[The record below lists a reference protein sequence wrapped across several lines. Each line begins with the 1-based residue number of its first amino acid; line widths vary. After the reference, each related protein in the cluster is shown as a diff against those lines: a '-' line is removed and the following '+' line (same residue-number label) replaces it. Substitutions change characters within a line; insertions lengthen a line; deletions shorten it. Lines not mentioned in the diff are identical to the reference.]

1 MKLIN
6 QFLNYLEFEQN
17 YSSYT
22 IKNYQ
27 IDLKE
32 FKKFIQ
38 NKDISLIE
46 YNDIREYLLY
56 LFDKKYKKK
65 TIARKISSLRSFFK
79 YLYSENIIKNN
90 PMTLISNPKLDKK
103 LPKFLNFEEI
113 EKILTIPDIKTPIGI
128 RDASILEML
137 YSTGIRV
144 SELVNIKLN
153 DINFYDRKI
162 KILGKGNKERYVFFG
177 QICFEKLN
185 NYLQNSRPLLIK
197 KETEYLFL
205 NKRSDQLSDRSVRKI
220 VDDIAKKAELKMN
233 ISPHVLRHTFA
244 THMLNEGADLK
255 SVQELLGHENL
266 STTSIYTHVS
276 NEHLRNTY
284 LNCHPRA
291 KK

>member
-128 RDASILEML
+128 RDSLILEML

>member
-46 YNDIREYLLY
+46 YNNIREYLLY

-128 RDASILEML
+128 RDSLILEML

>member
-46 YNDIREYLLY
+46 YKDIREYLLY

-128 RDASILEML
+128 RDSLILEML

>member
-1 MKLIN
+1 MKLID

-38 NKDISLIE
+38 NKEISLIE

-65 TIARKISSLRSFFK
+65 TIARKVSSLRSFFK
-79 YLYSENIIKNN
+79 YLYSENIIKDN
-90 PMTLISNPKLDKK
+90 PMVLISNPKLDKK
-103 LPKFLNFEEI
+103 LPKFLNNGEI
-113 EKILTIPDIKTPIGI
+113 EKILTIPDTKTPIGI
-128 RDASILEML
+128 RDALILEML

-144 SELVNIKLN
+144 SELINIKLD
-153 DINFYDRKI
+153 DINFHDRKI

-177 QICFEKLN
+177 QICLEKLN

-197 KETEYLFL
+197 KGIDYLFL
-205 NKRSDQLSDRSVRKI
+205 NKRSNQLSDRSVRKI

>member
-1 MKLIN
+1 MKLID

-65 TIARKISSLRSFFK
+65 TIARKVSSLRSFFK
-79 YLYSENIIKNN
+79 YLYSENIIKDN
-90 PMTLISNPKLDKK
+90 PMVLISNPKLDKK
-103 LPKFLNFEEI
+103 LPKFLNIGEI
-113 EKILTIPDIKTPIGI
+113 EKILTIPDNKTPIGI
-128 RDASILEML
+128 RDALILEML

-144 SELVNIKLN
+144 SELINIKLD
-153 DINFYDRKI
+153 DINFHDRKI

-177 QICFEKLN
+177 QICLEKLN

-197 KETEYLFL
+197 KGIDYLFL
-205 NKRSDQLSDRSVRKI
+205 NKRSNQLSDRSVRKI

>member
-128 RDASILEML
+128 RDSLILEML

-197 KETEYLFL
+197 KEIEYLFL